1 MEFKDKIKQL
11 ISKGATVIV
20 ISKNGL
26 KADITN
32 EINPLLLEFKILQD
46 QYYETLTKNREL
58 EQLIEVYKYNLEEKQ
73 LNNKE
78 LLNQKLEN
86 MIRDS

>member
-1 MEFKDKIKQL
+1 MEFRDKIKQL

-46 QYYETLTKNREL
+46 QYYESLTKNREL

-78 LLNQKLEN
+78 LLNKKLEN